1 MPGNVSVDTQKLQ
14 NIKTALQQFNTSM
27 QSNSAGIISYLAEK
41 KSEVESNLRKR
52 LKQFEVNE
60 SYRRQAEYNA
70 DDDSRA
76 DVLAE
81 NSRQRQRETEEL
93 NDLKSL
99 IRAFGSVSSEL
110 EHHLKAMAGTHSETV
125 AKGASTLEKSIQILE
140 EYFAITLPSSSNGA
154 TEQGKAKKISNNSPT
169 SPPASQMR
177 AYANNWVSNLSDRQK
192 DAIHDYTKE
201 VPPYYK
207 NINGVLRGHKSNYD
221 AGNEERSELIHQ
233 ALSSARTP
241 CDITVY
247 RGCSNDVLGDLA
259 FAPDEALTDGVF
271 VDRGYASTSMS
282 RGLAFGG
289 DMLLEIH
296 LPAGAQAANIESLSA
311 AGRYEEE
318 VLIDR
323 GQMFHI
329 VGAHRNGNGR
339 RIVEVNAII

>member
-1 MPGNVSVDTQKLQ
+1 MQGNVSVDTQKLQ
-14 NIKTALQQFNTSM
+14 NIKTSLQQFDLSM
-27 QSNSAGIISYLAEK
+27 QSNSAGLLSYLAEK
-41 KSEVESNLRKR
+41 KSEVETNLNKR

-60 SYRRQAEYNA
+60 LYRRQAEYNA
-70 DDDSRA
+70 DDESKA

-81 NSRQRQRETEEL
+81 NSLQRQRETEEL
-93 NDLKSL
+93 NDLKFL
-99 IRAFGSVSSEL
+99 IKTFASVSSEL
-110 EHHLKAMAGTHSETV
+110 EHHLKTLTGTCSETV
-125 AKGASTLEKSIQILE
+125 AKGASTLEKSIQILQ
-140 EYFAITLPSSSNGA
+140 EYLAITLPGSCSVA
-154 TEQGKAKKISNNSPT
+154 VEQGKAGGRSSSGHP
-169 SPPASQMR
+169 SPPASQIR
-177 AYANNWVSNLSDRQK
+177 TYARNWAENLSDSQR
-192 DAIHDYTKE
+192 DAIYDYTKE

-233 ALSSARTP
+233 ALSSARIP

-247 RGCSNDVLGDLA
+247 RGCNSDVLGDLA

-271 VDRGYASTSMS
+271 VDRGYVSTSMS

-289 DMLLEIH
+289 DLLLEIH
-296 LPAGAQAANIESLSA
+296 LPAGTHAANIESLSA

-329 VGAHRNGNGR
+329 VGAHKDGAGR

>member
-1 MPGNVSVDTQKLQ
+1 MLGNVSVDTQKLY
-14 NIKTALQQFNTSM
+14 NIKTALQQFNMSM

-41 KSEVESNLRKR
+41 KSEIESNLRKR
-52 LKQFEVNE
+52 LQQFEVNE
-60 SYRRQAEYNA
+60 SHRRQAEYNA
-70 DDDSRA
+70 DDDSRT

-81 NSRQRQRETEEL
+81 NSRQRQREMEEL

-99 IRAFGSVSSEL
+99 IRAFGSVSGEL
-110 EHHLKAMAGTHSETV
+110 EHHLKAMAGIHSETV
-125 AKGASTLEKSIQILE
+125 EKGVSTLEKSIQILE
-140 EYFAITLPSSSNGA
+140 EYFAIILPGFSSGA
-154 TEQGKAKKISNNSPT
+154 TEQGHAERISSSST
-169 SPPASQMR
+169 SSPASQMR
-177 AYANNWVSNLSDRQK
+177 TYANNWVSSLSDVQK

-247 RGCSNDVLGDLA
+247 RGCSSNVLGDLA
-259 FAPDEALTDGVF
+259 FVPDEALTDGVF

-289 DMLLEIH
+289 DLLLEIH
-296 LPAGAQAANIESLSA
+296 LPSGAHAANIESLSA

-323 GQMFHI
+323 GQLFRI
-329 VGAHRNGNGR
+329 VGVHRDDTGR
-339 RIVEVNAII
+339 RIVEVNAIV

>member
-1 MPGNVSVDTQKLQ
+1 MPCNVLVDTQKLQ
-14 NIKTALQQFNTSM
+14 NIKTALQQFNSSM
-27 QSNSAGIISYLAEK
+27 QSNSEGIINYLAEK
-41 KSEVESNLRKR
+41 KSEIESNLGKK

-60 SYRRQAEYNA
+60 SYRKQAEYNA
-70 DDDSRA
+70 DDDSRT

-81 NSRQRQRETEEL
+81 NSQQRQKEMGEL

-99 IRAFGSVSSEL
+99 IRAFGAVSSEL
-110 EHHLKAMAGTHSETV
+110 EYHLKAMAGTHRDALE
-125 AKGASTLEKSIQILE
+125 KGVSTLEKSIQILE
-140 EYFAITLPSSSNGA
+140 EYLAITLPGSSNGA
-154 TEQGKAKKISNNSPT
+154 VEQGKAKGISSGST

-177 AYANNWVSNLSDRQK
+177 TYANSWVSSLSDRQK

-201 VPPYYK
+201 IPPYYK
-207 NINGVLRGHKSNYD
+207 NINGVLRGQKSNFD

-233 ALSSARTP
+233 ALSTARTP

-247 RGCSNDVLGDLA
+247 RGCSSNVLGNLA

-271 VDRGYASTSMS
+271 VDRGYVSTAMS
-282 RGLAFGG
+282 RGLAFDG
-289 DMLLEIH
+289 DILLEIH
-296 LPAGAQAANIESLSA
+296 LPAGTHAANIESLSA

-329 VGAHRNGNGR
+329 VGAHRDANGR